1 MTLFEL
7 FQSIKNSLEPVAQ
20 EESTQ
25 QARLIICNVL
35 KMDMAKFL
43 LSYDRKISDS
53 EQAEIQA
60 IVEKRLTGYPLQYI
74 FGVADFFG
82 LEFLV
87 NESALIPRQDTE
99 TLVEIA
105 LNQIKKNDYKTILDM
120 CCGSGCIGITLSVL
134 GNAHATLSDISP
146 DCIALSQQNAKKLN
160 VNNVEFVVSDM
171 FKNITGTFDLITIN
185 PPYLTQND
193 MEGRQT
199 ETTFEPEIAL
209 FGGTDGLDFYRR
221 IASEYKSF
229 LNENGT
235 LLLEIGAE
243 QGEAMKQ
250 LFPDSQIMQ
259 DANRVDRVAAV
270 EG

>member
-1 MTLFEL
+1 MTLFKL
-7 FQSIKNSLEPVAQ
+7 FQSIKLSLEPVAK

-25 QARLIICNVL
+25 QARLIICHVI

-43 LSYDRKISDS
+43 LSYDLKLSES
-53 EQAEIQA
+53 EQAEINS

-74 FGVADFFG
+74 FGTHDFFG

-105 LNQIKKNDYKTILDM
+105 LNQIKQNGYKTILDM
-120 CCGSGCIGITLSVL
+120 CCGSGCICITLSVI
-134 GNAHATLSDISP
+134 GNVHATLSDISP
-146 DCIALSQQNAKKLN
+146 DCIDLSQQNAKKLN
-160 VNNVEFVVSDM
+160 ASNIDFITSDL

-185 PPYLTQND
+185 PPYLTKGD
-193 MEGRQT
+193 MDNRQT

-229 LNENGT
+229 LNSNGT

-243 QGEAMKQ
+243 QGEAIKK
-250 LFPDSQIMQ
+250 LFPNSQIVK
-259 DANRVDRVAAV
+259 DANGVDRVAV
-270 EG
+270 I